1 MIIQLQRDVSYP
13 IDRQTINSRCCK
25 LSFRLNT
32 MMRNS
37 PAYWRKKKIKENILS
52 CTLHWFTRED
62 AECVPDH
69 EPIRHREL
77 LEALS
82 FQGTQIQA
90 VRHHVDPVVTISFQ
104 LPRIDSSHLCLEHR
118 YSTDVHLPPVA
129 TVPIGWSWAAP

>member
-69 EPIRHREL
+69 RTIRHREL
-77 LEALS
+77 LEAH
-82 FQGTQIQA
+82 QA
-90 VRHHVDPVVTISFQ
+90 VDFTFVRGTLDAVT
-104 LPRIDSSHLCLEHR
+104 LPKYCS
-118 YSTDVHLPPVA
+118 VPA
-129 TVPIGWSWAAP
+129 THPLHKY